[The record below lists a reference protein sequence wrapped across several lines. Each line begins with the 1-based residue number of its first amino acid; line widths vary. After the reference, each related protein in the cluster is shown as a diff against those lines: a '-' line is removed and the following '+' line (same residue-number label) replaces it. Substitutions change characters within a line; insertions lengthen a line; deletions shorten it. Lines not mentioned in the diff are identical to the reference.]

1 MLDADG
7 NEIVDDSGEEEV
19 IDTTTEK
26 PVMADTGIPQEVAD
40 VIRGV
45 HNDLQDNDEEIIDD
59 TDDGEVDD
67 SVATDGDDVVDD
79 EVDLSVLGYS
89 AETIEKLKGINPEIL
104 KDIKGLIS
112 ATDLDDEVSE
122 EAVEEEAKLDTT
134 ENVQTTGLTEEQILE
149 IEKDNPQMAAVVRAL
164 NSQVSQLSSSLN
176 TVAEAEKSRDLKA
189 AQNAHIA
196 NFRSANKKL
205 DEISEDFPILGQY
218 KKLPQRDNK
227 PDMRNSAVKQRAG
240 IWDYAV
246 KLHEGGVAATFE
258 DAMDDSIALYKAKN
272 AKNLAMREVSKE
284 LRGKAKK
291 FTNRPTSKKTKK
303 KEPTP
308 GTDAHK
314 ISVVRGAMKDAGVTK

>member
-1 MLDADG
+1 MLDNDG
-7 NEIVDDSGEEEV
+7 NEIIDNSGEEEA
-19 IDTTTEK
+19 IDTKTET
-26 PVMADTGIPQEVAD
+26 PVKMADSGIPQDVAD

-45 HNDLQDNDEEIIDD
+45 HSDLQDEEEELIDETNDGD
-59 TDDGEVDD
+59 VDD
-67 SVATDGDDVVDD
+67 SVATDDDEVDD
-79 EVDLSVLGYS
+79 EVDLSVLGYD
-89 AETIEKLKGINPEIL
+89 AEKIKALKEIDPEIL

-164 NSQVSQLSSSLN
+164 NSQVSQLSNSLN
-176 TVAEAEKSRDLKA
+176 TVAEAEKARNLEVL
-189 AQNAHIA
+189 QRTHIA

-205 DEISEDFPILGQY
+205 DEISEDFPILGVY
-218 KKLPQRDNK
+218 EKLPQRDNK
-227 PDMRNSAVKQRAG
+227 PDMRNPAVKQRAG

-314 ISVVRGAMKDAGVTK
+314 ISVVRGAMKQAGVT